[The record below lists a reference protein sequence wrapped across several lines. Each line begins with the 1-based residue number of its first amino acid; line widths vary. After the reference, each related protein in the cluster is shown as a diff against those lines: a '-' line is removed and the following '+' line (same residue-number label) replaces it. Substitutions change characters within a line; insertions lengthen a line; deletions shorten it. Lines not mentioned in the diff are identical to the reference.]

1 MSTGKVYDLEYKI
14 QAVKLANEIVQPK
27 AATELGIPR
36 STVYTWIR
44 MVRLG
49 RLDLGEGMHTPK
61 SAMTLN
67 EELIQLR
74 QQVKMQEKEIRR
86 LKKENDFL
94 EEASAFFAASRLKS
108 AKTKE

>member
-1 MSTGKVYDLEYKI
+1 MSDGKVYDLEYKI
-14 QAVKLANEIVQPK
+14 QAVKLSNEIGQAK

-74 QQVKMQEKEIRR
+74 QQVKVQKKEIRH

-108 AKTKE
+108 AKTKD

>member
-1 MSTGKVYDLEYKI
+1 MSAGKVYDLEYKI
-14 QAVKLANEIVQPK
+14 QAVKLAKEIGQAKV
-27 AATELGIPR
+27 ATELGIPR

-44 MVRLG
+44 MIRLG

-74 QQVKMQEKEIRR
+74 LQVKVQEKEIRR
-86 LKKENDFL
+86 LRKENDFL

>member
-1 MSTGKVYDLEYKI
+1 MSAGKVYDLEYKI
-14 QAVKLANEIVQPK
+14 QAVKLANEIVQAK

-67 EELIQLR
+67 EKLIQLR
-74 QQVKMQEKEIRR
+74 QQVKVQEKEIRR